1 MILLNKLRD
10 TTFLSYLFTIILW
23 GSAFPIIK
31 IALNDF
37 SAESLSAFR
46 LILATIILLPFV
58 IIKKLPTPE
67 LRDIPVIFILGF
79 CGFVIYHTALNFGE
93 TLISAGIS
101 GILVSTTPI
110 FSSALAYMFLKEH
123 FSKWNWLSSL
133 VAFIGISIISIS
145 KDDYTTINVL
155 GVFIILL
162 ASFSESLYFTFQKKY
177 IEKYGFI
184 AFTLYTIMASSP
196 FMLIFIPEIINDIHG
211 ATFTSIV
218 SVLYLAI
225 FPTII
230 PYVLLAYIVKSVGVS
245 DATMS
250 LYLTPIVSLL
260 LSYLLLDE
268 LPTTLAIIGGIITL
282 LGVSLSNFFQNT

>member
-1 MILLNKLRD
+1 MNKLRD

-23 GSAFPIIK
+23 GSAFPMIK

-110 FSSALAYMFLKEH
+110 FSSALAYIFLKEH

-196 FMLIFIPEIINDIHG
+196 FMLIFIPEIINNIHG

-282 LGVSLSNFFQNT
+282 LGVSLCNFFQNT

>member
-1 MILLNKLRD
+1 MNKLRD

-23 GSAFPIIK
+23 GSAFPMIK

-79 CGFVIYHTALNFGE
+79 CGFVIYHTSLNFGE

-110 FSSALAYMFLKEH
+110 FSSALAYIFLKEH

-268 LPTTLAIIGGIITL
+268 LPTTLAIIGGLITL

>member
-1 MILLNKLRD
+1 MNKLQD

-23 GSAFPIIK
+23 GSAFPMIK

-37 SAESLSAFR
+37 SAESLSAFC

-93 TLISAGIS
+93 ALISAGIS

-110 FSSALAYMFLKEH
+110 FSSALAYIFLKEH

>member
-1 MILLNKLRD
+1 MNKLRD

-79 CGFVIYHTALNFGE
+79 CGFVIYHTSLNFGE

-110 FSSALAYMFLKEH
+110 FSSALAYIFLKEH

-268 LPTTLAIIGGIITL
+268 LPTTLAIIGGLITL

>member
-1 MILLNKLRD
+1 MNKLRD

-23 GSAFPIIK
+23 GSAFPMIK

-110 FSSALAYMFLKEH
+110 FSSALAYIFLKEH

-177 IEKYGFI
+177 IEKYSFI

>member
-1 MILLNKLRD
+1 MNKLRD

-23 GSAFPIIK
+23 GSAFPMIK

-110 FSSALAYMFLKEH
+110 FSSALAYIFLKEH

-196 FMLIFIPEIINDIHG
+196 FMLVFIPEIINDIHG

-268 LPTTLAIIGGIITL
+268 LPTTLAIIGGLITL

>member
-1 MILLNKLRD
+1 MNKLRD
-10 TTFLSYLFTIILW
+10 TTFLSYLFTIMLW
-23 GSAFPIIK
+23 GSAFPMIK

-110 FSSALAYMFLKEH
+110 FSSALAYIFLKEH

>member
-1 MILLNKLRD
+1 MNKLRD

-23 GSAFPIIK
+23 RSAFPMIK

-110 FSSALAYMFLKEH
+110 FSSALAYIFLKEH

>member
-1 MILLNKLRD
+1 MNKLRD

-23 GSAFPIIK
+23 GSAFPMIK

-110 FSSALAYMFLKEH
+110 FSSALAYIFLKEH

-184 AFTLYTIMASSP
+184 AFTLYTIMVSSP

>member
-1 MILLNKLRD
+1 MNKLRD

-23 GSAFPIIK
+23 GSAFPMIK

-58 IIKKLPTPE
+58 IIKKLPSPE

-110 FSSALAYMFLKEH
+110 FSSALAYIFLKEH

-268 LPTTLAIIGGIITL
+268 LPTTLAIIGGLITL

>member
-1 MILLNKLRD
+1 MNKLRD

-23 GSAFPIIK
+23 GSAFPMIK

-110 FSSALAYMFLKEH
+110 FSSALAYIFLKEH

-155 GVFIILL
+155 GVLIILL

-250 LYLTPIVSLL
+250 FYLTPIVSLL

>member
-1 MILLNKLRD
+1 MNKLRD

-23 GSAFPIIK
+23 GSAFPMIK

-37 SAESLSAFR
+37 SAESLSASR
-46 LILATIILLPFV
+46 LILATITLLPFV

-67 LRDIPVIFILGF
+67 LRDIPIIFILGF

-93 TLISAGIS
+93 TLVSAGIS

-110 FSSALAYMFLKEH
+110 FSSALAYIFLKEH

-268 LPTTLAIIGGIITL
+268 LPTTLAIIGGLITL
-282 LGVSLSNFFQNT
+282 LGVSLSNFFQNA

>member
-1 MILLNKLRD
+1 MNKLRD

-23 GSAFPIIK
+23 GSAFPMIK

-79 CGFVIYHTALNFGE
+79 CGFVIYHTALYFGE

-110 FSSALAYMFLKEH
+110 FSSALAYIFLKEH

-155 GVFIILL
+155 GVLIILL

-260 LSYLLLDE
+260 LSYLFLDE

>member
-1 MILLNKLRD
+1 MNKLRD

-23 GSAFPIIK
+23 GSAFPMIK

-110 FSSALAYMFLKEH
+110 FSSALAYIFLKEH

-268 LPTTLAIIGGIITL
+268 LPTTLDIIGGIITL

>member
-1 MILLNKLRD
+1 MNKLQD

-23 GSAFPIIK
+23 GSAFPMIK

-93 TLISAGIS
+93 ALISAGIS

-110 FSSALAYMFLKEH
+110 FSSALAYIFLKEN

>member
-1 MILLNKLRD
+1 MNKLRD

-23 GSAFPIIK
+23 GSAFPMIK

-110 FSSALAYMFLKEH
+110 FSSALAYIFLKEH

-230 PYVLLAYIVKSVGVS
+230 PYVLPAYIVKSVGVS

>member
-1 MILLNKLRD
+1 MNKLRD

-58 IIKKLPTPE
+58 IIKKLPIPE
-67 LRDIPVIFILGF
+67 LRDVPVIFILGF

-110 FSSALAYMFLKEH
+110 FSSALAYIFLKEH

-162 ASFSESLYFTFQKKY
+162 ASFGESLYFTFQKKY

-268 LPTTLAIIGGIITL
+268 LPTTLAIIGGLITL

>member
-1 MILLNKLRD
+1 MNKLRD

-23 GSAFPIIK
+23 GSAFPMIK

-110 FSSALAYMFLKEH
+110 FSSALAYIFLKER

>member
-1 MILLNKLRD
+1 MNKLRD

-23 GSAFPIIK
+23 GSAFPMIK

-110 FSSALAYMFLKEH
+110 FSSALAYIFLKEH

-268 LPTTLAIIGGIITL
+268 LPTTLAIIGGIIAL

>member
-1 MILLNKLRD
+1 MNKLRD

-23 GSAFPIIK
+23 GSAFPMIK

-110 FSSALAYMFLKEH
+110 FSSALAYIFFKEH

>member
-1 MILLNKLRD
+1 MNKLRD

-23 GSAFPIIK
+23 GSAFPMIK

-79 CGFVIYHTALNFGE
+79 CGFVIYHTSLNFGE

-110 FSSALAYMFLKEH
+110 FSSALAYIFLKEH

-184 AFTLYTIMASSP
+184 AFTLYTIMARSP

-268 LPTTLAIIGGIITL
+268 LPTTLAIIGRLITL

>member
-1 MILLNKLRD
+1 MNKLRD

-23 GSAFPIIK
+23 GSAFPMIK

-93 TLISAGIS
+93 ALISAGIS

-110 FSSALAYMFLKEH
+110 FSSALAYIFLKEH

>member
-1 MILLNKLRD
+1 MNKLRD

-23 GSAFPIIK
+23 GSAFPMIK

-110 FSSALAYMFLKEH
+110 FSSALAYIFLKEH

-282 LGVSLSNFFQNT
+282 LSVSLSNFFQNT

>member
-1 MILLNKLRD
+1 MNKLRD

-23 GSAFPIIK
+23 GSAFPMIK
-31 IALNDF
+31 ITLNDF

-110 FSSALAYMFLKEH
+110 FSSALAYIFLKEH

>member
-1 MILLNKLRD
+1 MNKLRD

-23 GSAFPIIK
+23 GSAFPMIK

-101 GILVSTTPI
+101 GILVSTMPI
-110 FSSALAYMFLKEH
+110 FSSALAYIFLKEH

>member
-1 MILLNKLRD
+1 MNKLRD

-23 GSAFPIIK
+23 GSAFPMIK

-37 SAESLSAFR
+37 SSESLSAFR

-110 FSSALAYMFLKEH
+110 FSSALAYIFLKEH

-268 LPTTLAIIGGIITL
+268 LPTTLAIIGGLITL

>member
-1 MILLNKLRD
+1 MNKLRD

-23 GSAFPIIK
+23 GSAFPMIK

-110 FSSALAYMFLKEH
+110 FSSALAYIFLKEY

>member
-1 MILLNKLRD
+1 MNKLRD
-10 TTFLSYLFTIILW
+10 TTFLSFLFTIILW
-23 GSAFPIIK
+23 GSAFPMIK

-110 FSSALAYMFLKEH
+110 FSSALAYIFLKEH

>member
-1 MILLNKLRD
+1 MNKLRD

-23 GSAFPIIK
+23 GSAFPMIK

-110 FSSALAYMFLKEH
+110 FSSALAYIFLKEH

-162 ASFSESLYFTFQKKY
+162 ASFSEILYFTFQKKY

>member
-1 MILLNKLRD
+1 MNKLQD

-23 GSAFPIIK
+23 GSAFPMIK

-93 TLISAGIS
+93 ALISAGIS
-101 GILVSTTPI
+101 GIIVSTTPI
-110 FSSALAYMFLKEH
+110 FSSALAYIFLKEH

>member
-1 MILLNKLRD
+1 MNKLRD

-23 GSAFPIIK
+23 GSAFPMIK

-110 FSSALAYMFLKEH
+110 FSSALAYIFLKEH

-196 FMLIFIPEIINDIHG
+196 FMLIFIPEIINDIHD

-268 LPTTLAIIGGIITL
+268 LPTTLAIIGGLITL
-282 LGVSLSNFFQNT
+282 LGVSLCNFFQNT

>member
-1 MILLNKLRD
+1 MNKLRD

-23 GSAFPIIK
+23 GSAFPMIK

-110 FSSALAYMFLKEH
+110 FSSALAYIFLKEH

-184 AFTLYTIMASSP
+184 AFTLYTIMASSL

>member
-1 MILLNKLRD
+1 MNKLRD

-23 GSAFPIIK
+23 GSAFPMIK

-37 SAESLSAFR
+37 SAESLSALR

-110 FSSALAYMFLKEH
+110 FSSALAYIFLKEH

>member
-1 MILLNKLRD
+1 MNKLRD

-23 GSAFPIIK
+23 GSAFPMIK

-79 CGFVIYHTALNFGE
+79 CGFVIYHTALKFGE

-110 FSSALAYMFLKEH
+110 FSSALAYIFLKEH

>member
-1 MILLNKLRD
+1 RD

-23 GSAFPIIK
+23 GSAFPMIK

-110 FSSALAYMFLKEH
+110 FSSALAYIFLKEH

>member
-1 MILLNKLRD
+1 MNKLRD

-23 GSAFPIIK
+23 ASAFPMIK

-110 FSSALAYMFLKEH
+110 FSSALAYIFLKER

-268 LPTTLAIIGGIITL
+268 LPTTLAIIGGLITL

>member
-1 MILLNKLRD
+1 MNKLRD

-23 GSAFPIIK
+23 GSAFPMIK

-79 CGFVIYHTALNFGE
+79 CGFVIYHTALNFGA

-110 FSSALAYMFLKEH
+110 FSSALAYIFLKEH

>member
-1 MILLNKLRD
+1 MNKLRD

-23 GSAFPIIK
+23 GSAFPMIK

-110 FSSALAYMFLKEH
+110 FSSALAYIFLKEH

-282 LGVSLSNFFQNT
+282 LGVSLSSFFQNT

>member
-1 MILLNKLRD
+1 MNKLRD

-23 GSAFPIIK
+23 GSAFPMIK

-110 FSSALAYMFLKEH
+110 FSSALAYIFLKEH

-268 LPTTLAIIGGIITL
+268 LSTILAIIGGIITL

>member
-1 MILLNKLRD
+1 MNKLRD

-110 FSSALAYMFLKEH
+110 FSSALAYIFLKEH